1 MTQSHSLNG
10 KAASRRTTQIC
21 SQTTP
26 KLWLERSRDSN
37 AKLLKKVKKVK
48 TLPNRTSLRGKTSVK
63 EDRIIRLAGTMLDR
77 EVVEDANRTKVGQQS
92 VMVAVAQEPK
102 IIIGVAVVEAEITM
116 TDRIN
121 NRIGRIDAVVVV
133 EVTNHS
139 KEKEEGV
146 AIVDEVEVMAAEE
159 DTVMTINENP

>member
-10 KAASRRTTQIC
+10 KVANRRTTQIC

-26 KLWLERSRDSN
+26 RRWLERNRDSS
-37 AKLLKKVKKVK
+37 AKLLKKAKKVK
-48 TLPNRTSLRGKTSVK
+48 MLPNRTSLRGKTSVK
-63 EDRIIRLAGTMLDR
+63 EDRTIRLAGTMLDR

-102 IIIGVAVVEAEITM
+102 IIIGVAAVEVEITM
-116 TDRIN
+116 RDTIN

-139 KEKEEGV
+139 KEREEGV